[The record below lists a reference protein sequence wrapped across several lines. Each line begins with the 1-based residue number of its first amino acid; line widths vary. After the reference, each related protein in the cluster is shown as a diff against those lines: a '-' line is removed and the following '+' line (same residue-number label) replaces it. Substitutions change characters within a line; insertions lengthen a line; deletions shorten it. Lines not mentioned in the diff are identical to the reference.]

1 MLSAR
6 DTESYHR
13 EMVSIEVK
21 CLDKLT
27 SHLDANSTNYSI
39 PESVYEPLS
48 TDINRN
54 LDRLTQLLSQLSLLA
69 ISQPRVKQ
77 EVTLGKVEWHEQQ
90 IQHIRATLR
99 RLTINRGEAKRNSEE
114 VSFLRRRKKKTL
126 NAESELIHSLEE
138 TKRMLST
145 QLRHSED
152 TFEALV
158 QSSGTLEEVN
168 TELEGIG
175 GSVDAGRYLV
185 NMLRDQRF
193 RARVKVTLAMIVFVL
208 TCINI
213 VVKRLFPFLYPF

>member
-1 MLSAR
+1 MHNGR

-13 EMVSIEVK
+13 EMVTIEVR

-27 SHLDANSTNYSI
+27 SNLDANQSI

-48 TDINRN
+48 ADINIS
-54 LDRLTQLLSQLSLLA
+54 LDKLNQLLSQVSLLA
-69 ISQPRVKQ
+69 ISQPKVKQ
-77 EVTLGKVEWHEQQ
+77 EATLGKIEWHEQQ
-90 IQHIRATLR
+90 MQHIRATLR
-99 RLTINRGEAKRNSEE
+99 RLTINRDVTQSGE

-126 NAESELIHSLEE
+126 NEESELIHGLEE
-138 TKRMLST
+138 TRRMLAT
-145 QLRHSED
+145 QLRHSEE
-152 TFEALV
+152 TFEVLV
-158 QSSGTLEEVN
+158 QSSGTIEGVN

-193 RARVKVTLAMIVFVL
+193 KARVKVTLAMIVFVL
-208 TCINI
+208 TCVNI

>member
-1 MLSAR
+1 MLNGR

-13 EMVSIEVK
+13 EMVTIEVK

-27 SHLDANSTNYSI
+27 SQLDANSANHSI
-39 PESVYEPLS
+39 QESVYEALS
-48 TDINRN
+48 TDINRS
-54 LDRLTQLLSQLSLLA
+54 LDRLTQLLSQVSLLA

-77 EVTLGKVEWHEQQ
+77 EGTLAKVEWHEQQ

-99 RLTINRGEAKRNSEE
+99 RLTINRGEVKRSSEE

-126 NAESELIHSLEE
+126 NEESEIIHGLEE
-138 TKRMLST
+138 TRIMLAA

-158 QSSGTLEEVN
+158 QSSGTLEGAS
-168 TELEGIG
+168 TEMEGIG

-193 RARVKVTLAMIVFVL
+193 KARIKVTLAVIVFVL